1 MPNSIRPILHFL
13 IEWEPLE
20 HEDIDLIFAVSAS
33 STDAK
38 ETLELM
44 KDTIQSIVARRG
56 AVNIHYNV
64 ISYGAQT
71 RTIVNFQDTFP
82 NEEQLIEKLESLSS
96 VTGTPDLDLALE
108 DAKEAFEGPGAR
120 SQARKILVFLVDSKS
135 GSTDEDI
142 LKSAVSLEEVGVQ
155 VIVLAIGNEVK
166 REELEKTTPYKKN
179 VMEVSN
185 KEDPE
190 SLAKKL
196 TNKIRESKYSF
207 VLKLTLLLLLTG

>member
-1 MPNSIRPILHFL
+1 
-13 IEWEPLE
+13 
-20 HEDIDLIFAVSAS
+20 
-33 STDAK
+33 
-38 ETLELM
+38 M

-108 DAKEAFEGPGAR
+108 DAKKAFEGPGAR

>member
-1 MPNSIRPILHFL
+1 MFNPIRPVLHFL

-20 HEDIDLIFAVSAS
+20 QEDIDLVFAVSAS

-38 ETLELM
+38 ETLEMM
-44 KDTIQSIVARRG
+44 KDTLQSIVARHG
-56 AVNIHYNV
+56 AMNIHYTV

-82 NEEQLIEKLESLSS
+82 NEDHLIEKLESLSS

-108 DAKEAFEGPGAR
+108 DAKKAFEGPGAR

-142 LKSAVSLEEVGVQ
+142 LKSAMSLEEVGVQ
-155 VIVLAIGNEVK
+155 VIAVAIGDKVE

-190 SLAKKL
+190 SLAKNI

-207 VLKLTLLLLLTG
+207 VTPVGLC

>member
-20 HEDIDLIFAVSAS
+20 QEDIDLIFAVSAS

-44 KDTIQSIVARRG
+44 KDTIQSIVAGRG

-82 NEEQLIEKLESLSS
+82 NEEHLIEKLESLSS